1 MNMNPTD
8 LQQVRSIPLFAGL
21 TDPQLSCLGKI
32 AMICQSRPVIKN
44 RHRKIKLQRQR
55 RDSLRNVPG
64 ARNPQRAWRRDRF
77 AIRARIG
84 RARHSVRAVS

>member
-44 RHRKIKLQRQR
+44 RHRKIQLQRQR
-55 RDSLRNVPG
+55 CDRLRDMTRTG
-64 ARNPQRAWRRDRF
+64 NP
-77 AIRARIG
+77 
-84 RARHSVRAVS
+84 